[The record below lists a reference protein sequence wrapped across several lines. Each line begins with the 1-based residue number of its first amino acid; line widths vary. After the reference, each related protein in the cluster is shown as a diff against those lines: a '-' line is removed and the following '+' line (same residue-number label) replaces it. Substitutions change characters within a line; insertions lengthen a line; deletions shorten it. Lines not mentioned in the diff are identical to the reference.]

1 MQKNIWSTNF
11 DWVKVYNED
20 YSGYTYYQQDRLE
33 QYNQDR
39 FIAVDS
45 IYFKFN
51 KYLDGVC
58 FSYINNLNDIYRR
71 DLLNGDGYSIFN
83 MYNEYDVV
91 DRVTKNWVIADVA
104 SNININLNQQ
114 WIKIDNFTLKP
125 GHLVLLYNQD
135 LESQN
140 DVYRVTSENFL
151 ENAGYLTSREKSEK
165 FACSVKTGTDGDK
178 QFFLLNNGYDFPV
191 IFEPKCFIEGKS
203 IILKNK
209 IRYDVFNG
217 SGSTSKIIF
226 TDYDFSRKQFLD
238 PYKWFD
244 NVSAV
249 TSGQL
254 DIKYH
259 HDVYTIRIASSTN
272 TCSGNVVD
280 IGTSSDGTTIPA
292 GSCMGFIPSVGD
304 QILLKILFGSI
315 ELLSYKGF
323 VNKFQLSTIYLKE
336 IIPEYILSD
345 LSACTYTIRN
355 LNLASNWTEIK
366 DENYLDYT
374 PYSDF
379 FDYYINSGVIT
390 FYSKESKMFKYFDYH
405 NLSFFSGANNFNTIY
420 PYLKYNLFDRLNEIN
435 SSIFIASFSGI
446 TNNFILNTGEFA
458 CEYIDSASHFSS
470 IRIVSDIILTGFTPY
485 TYVNI
490 SSALTSPQKTLIY
503 SVDNYEM
510 IIEKP
515 IQWCHNGDAIDPLIT
530 KIETID
536 GLKNI
541 SDILEEVYF
550 NGECDIIHNIVPSSW
565 WYIHRSDNERKYICK
580 AYAELLT
587 HNKLFRDNVTG
598 ILYENNNNEF
608 ILKLYDIENDSNLY
622 FETVELMYLGSDK
635 KTRLP
640 VPFKRIQSNRL
651 TSTDDTLIDWNVLDG
666 GWYML
671 SGGTYASSPYTYEV
685 FDFGFNNVLG
695 GPNDPATFYN
705 LIDGNDE

>member
-91 DRVTKNWVIADVA
+91 DRVTKNWVIVDVA

-209 IRYDVFNG
+209 IRYDLFNG

-244 NVSAV
+244 NVTFGSDAA
-249 TSGQL
+249 SSL
-254 DIKYH
+254 NIKYH
-259 HDVYTIRIASSTN
+259 HDEYSIKFGSNNFITGLSVGDISGSTLGTIVSCTGLDFILDDAVQIKMYSGSTEILSTN
-272 TCSGNVVD
+272 TFIYTGV
-280 IGTSSDGTTIPA
+280 SSSYLVIEDEIPNR
-292 GSCMGFIPSVGD
+292 
-304 QILLKILFGSI
+304 ILNG
-315 ELLSYKGF
+315 
-323 VNKFQLSTIYLKE
+323 LST
-336 IIPEYILSD
+336 
-345 LSACTYTIRN
+345 CTYDIRN
-355 LNLASNWTEIK
+355 LNVVTNWNELI
-366 DENYLDYT
+366 DNQYLDNT

-379 FDYYINSGVIT
+379 FDYYADTGIT
-390 FYSKESKMFKYFDYH
+390 FYPKESRRFRYFDYEG
-405 NLSFFSGANNFNTIY
+405 LSFDIDGGTYNNTNFDTIY
-420 PYLKYNLFDRLNEIN
+420 PYLKYKLFDRLNEIN
-435 SSIFIASFSGI
+435 SSIFTSLFSGI
-446 TNNFILNTGEFA
+446 TGNYSLTSGFSR
-458 CEYIDSASHFSS
+458 EYINSASHTSA
-470 IRIVSDIILTGFTPY
+470 IRIVSDTILTGFTPY
-485 TYVNI
+485 TYVSINSTDI
-490 SSALTSPQKTLIY
+490 TSPQITLIY
-503 SVDNYEM
+503 SVNNYEM
-510 IIEKP
+510 VIEKP
-515 IQWCHNGDAIDPLIT
+515 RQWCDNGDFVDPSISSIYNIDNL
-530 KIETID
+530 
-536 GLKNI
+536 
-541 SDILEEVYF
+541 SDISYFLDQVYI
-550 NGECDIIHNIVPSSW
+550 NTESSTPD

-705 LIDGNDE
+705 LIDGNDG